1 MKTKRRILLFLLT
14 VILLLGS
21 CSSEL
26 TADGL
31 AFRLLN
37 LYPSL
42 PPCSQYIKHGE
53 KYEVGYLSPEDFAY
67 LYTGES
73 VKLPEWNTIEDFRL
87 ILSDTTAF
95 FEIHVIRAKT
105 TDQADEIAKLLDR
118 RARLLSLHNKLNDD
132 YPAEDPLVYVSG
144 RYAILVATADNESA
158 RRLLDKLL

>member
-1 MKTKRRILLFLLT
+1 MKAHCHIFLALLT
-14 VILLLGS
+14 LMLLLNG
-21 CSSEL
+21 CSSKM

-37 LYPSL
+37 QYPSI
-42 PPCSQYIKHGE
+42 PPCSQYVKHGE
-53 KYEVGYLSPEDFAY
+53 RYEPGYLSPEDFAY
-67 LYTGES
+67 LYTGEA
-73 VKLPEWNTIEDFRL
+73 VRLPEWDTIEDFRL

-95 FEIHVIRAKT
+95 FEIHVIRTKT

-118 RARLLSLHNKLNDD
+118 RAKLLSLHNKLNDD
-132 YPAEDPLVYVSG
+132 YPAEDPLVYISG